1 MAKKII
7 GVGSSSNDGTGD
19 TLRQGAVKVN
29 QNFNE
34 VYTVFGDASN
44 LVSYAKTAGI
54 SSDSQK
60 LNGQDASYYTSLSNL
75 SSGQL
80 TNDRIA
86 DNLNKPSGIA
96 TFNSFVGNLTGDVT
110 GDLTGAAST
119 SQFAFSA
126 YGLSNKPDIFVGL
139 CSANTLSGPL
149 TGNADTAT
157 LSATATYAFKSG
169 LSTDSERSVYS
180 QLAGVST
187 ISGYATTAG
196 IATVAVN
203 AQGLTGTP
211 NVVVGVA
218 TATRFVG
225 DGSLITN
232 VVASSTGIIIRDD
245 GVSVGVA
252 ASLDFGVGATV
263 SPASAGIAT
272 VTVAVP
278 GITTT
283 GTSSFNDL
291 NVSGNSSFTGLSTF
305 ASDIEATSDI
315 KANGNITGDGN
326 TVISGITSAYI
337 TDVHGALTGNADT
350 ATSAVTVTQAAQP
363 VITSVGTLT
372 SLTVSGNVSIGG
384 TLTYEDVTNVD
395 SVGLI
400 TARLGMVASGVV
412 TATGFEGPL
421 TGTATTASNANL
433 IAVSDE
439 SSDTTCSVLYSP
451 NATGYQPARTGT
463 NLTFNSV
470 SGTLES
476 TNISVASTVTAT
488 TFSGGGTIPIGG
500 IIMWSGSGTAPT
512 GWALCDGN
520 NGTPDLSN
528 KFIIGATSHV
538 GSTWY
543 TDVEGSDKST
553 GGQKDGTLGAHS
565 HTINNHT
572 HSFSD
577 SFSGTTGNDTHN
589 HSVSGTTGND
599 THNHTIQSAT
609 GLGGGSRVA
618 SQNSTGNTAVT
629 TNDTHNH
636 SWSGTTSND
645 THNHSF
651 SGSVSGNTGNP
662 SDRSTNSQG
671 VTLTNKNL
679 PPYFALAFI
688 MRIS

>member
-1 MAKKII
+1 
-7 GVGSSSNDGTGD
+7 
-19 TLRQGAVKVN
+19 
-29 QNFNE
+29 
-34 VYTVFGDASN
+34 
-44 LVSYAKTAGI
+44 
-54 SSDSQK
+54 
-60 LNGQDASYYTSLSNL
+60 
-75 SSGQL
+75 
-80 TNDRIA
+80 
-86 DNLNKPSGIA
+86 
-96 TFNSFVGNLTGDVT
+96 
-110 GDLTGAAST
+110 
-119 SQFAFSA
+119 
-126 YGLSNKPDIFVGL
+126 
-139 CSANTLSGPL
+139 
-149 TGNADTAT
+149 
-157 LSATATYAFKSG
+157 
-169 LSTDSERSVYS
+169 
-180 QLAGVST
+180 
-187 ISGYATTAG
+187 
-196 IATVAVN
+196 
-203 AQGLTGTP
+203 
-211 NVVVGVA
+211 
-218 TATRFVG
+218 
-225 DGSLITN
+225 
-232 VVASSTGIIIRDD
+232 
-245 GVSVGVA
+245 
-252 ASLDFGVGATV
+252 
-263 SPASAGIAT
+263 
-272 VTVAVP
+272 
-278 GITTT
+278 
-283 GTSSFNDL
+283 
-291 NVSGNSSFTGLSTF
+291 
-305 ASDIEATSDI
+305 
-315 KANGNITGDGN
+315 
-326 TVISGITSAYI
+326 
-337 TDVHGALTGNADT
+337 LTGNADT

-372 SLTVSGNVSIGG
+372 SLDVSGNVSIGG

-400 TARLGMVASGVV
+400 TARLGIVASGVV
-412 TATGFEGPL
+412 TATGFDGPL

-439 SSDTTCSVLYSP
+439 SSDTTCSVLFSP
-451 NATGYQPARTGT
+451 NTTGYQPARTGT

-528 KFIIGATSHV
+528 KFIIGATSHA

-543 TDVEGSDKST
+543 TDITGADTST
-553 GGQKDGTLGAHS
+553 GGQKDGTLGSHS

-629 TNDTHNH
+629 SSDTHNH
-636 SWSGTTSND
+636 SWSGNTSND